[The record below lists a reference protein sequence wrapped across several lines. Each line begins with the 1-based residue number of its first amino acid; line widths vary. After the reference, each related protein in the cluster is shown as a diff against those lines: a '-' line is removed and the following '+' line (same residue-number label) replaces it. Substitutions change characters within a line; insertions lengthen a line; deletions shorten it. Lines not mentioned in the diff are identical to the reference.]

1 MMKRKIFALV
11 LAVLMAAMLP
21 LQASADAY
29 IPPVPAAGEYDI
41 LTAHEHNGIC
51 KPLNTYLS
59 NFAEMGRRKY
69 YLDTP
74 DEDVAACILKHI
86 ELNAKYYPGDVS
98 KRTLDDGKT
107 YMVISDDLFQS
118 RAAHLFGRDIPA
130 ESCPGYEDGYIT
142 VSADHYGGPIDI
154 IANVNAC
161 YWAGDDLYEV
171 FFDIYYIQ
179 TDFTGWY
186 TTSYKNLPLDN
197 LTHRG
202 TGRAIVS
209 YAGGETED
217 SISTSDF
224 SLVEWEMDAWGIAGP
239 GDNLPYG
246 YVEQTEPPMAE
257 DPMAEP
263 ETEAPTEAETVPETQ
278 PETEPA
284 PTIAPENQK
293 DDLPA
298 DAESAGGVSSTILI
312 IALVCIAVLLAVVIL
327 LLIALK
333 KKKNQ

>member
-29 IPPVPAAGEYDI
+29 IPPEPADNEYDI
-41 LTAHEHNGIC
+41 LTAHEHNGTC

-86 ELNAKYYPGDVS
+86 ELNAKYYPSDVS
-98 KRTLDDGKT
+98 SRTLDDGKT

-161 YWAGDDLYEV
+161 YWAGGDLYEV

-186 TTSYKNLPLDN
+186 TTSYKNLPMDN

-246 YVEQTEPPMAE
+246 YVEQTEPPMVV

-263 ETEAPTEAETVPETQ
+263 ETEAPTEAETLPETQ

-298 DAESAGGVSSTILI
+298 EAESAGGVSSTILI

>member
-1 MMKRKIFALV
+1 MKRKIFALI
-11 LAVLMAAMLP
+11 LAVVMAAMLP
-21 LQASADAY
+21 LYASADAY
-29 IPPVPAAGEYDI
+29 IPPEPVDNEYDI

-59 NFAEMGRRKY
+59 NFAEMGLRKY

-74 DEDVAACILKHI
+74 DKDVTACILKHI
-86 ELNAKYYPGDVS
+86 ELNAQYYPQDVS

-130 ESCPGYEDGYIT
+130 ESCPGYEAGSIT
-142 VSADHYGGPIDI
+142 VTADHYGGPIDI
-154 IANVNAC
+154 IANVNSC

-186 TTSYKNLPLDN
+186 TTSYKNLPLEN

-209 YAGGETED
+209 YAGGETES

-224 SLVEWEMDAWGIAGP
+224 SLVEWEADVWGIAGP

-246 YVEQTEPPMAE
+246 YVEETVPP
-257 DPMAEP
+257 
-263 ETEAPTEAETVPETQ
+263 PTEAETT

-284 PTIAPENQK
+284 PTAAPENQK

-298 DAESAGGVSSTILI
+298 EAESTNGISSIILI
-312 IALVCIAVLLAVVIL
+312 ITLVCIAVLLAVIIL

-333 KKKNQ
+333 KKKNN